1 MALMT
6 AKTMPKNKT
15 IQRNDGGSSNIYKA
29 VMMNDMEDIDVI
41 EVWMMEICG

>member
-1 MALMT
+1 LEYGALFGLT
-6 AKTMPKNKT
+6 AY
-15 IQRNDGGSSNIYKA
+15 DGGSSNIYKA